1 MPVIYQLKMPMQ
13 GRFQMD
19 EPFYEMDDDPNLLE
33 PPQEQYIPDD
43 VLLSEGEL
51 AAYEE
56 EVQSF
61 LQQWTSGNEPLD
73 KGGLFEDLA
82 ENGRLR
88 SKLEGVEVTAAAE
101 ACCLQGRITIRTKE
115 KLTDEEQYILE
126 SHVRLQMENGWGS
139 SFPSIAVPGGS
150 LQFFMEEPDSCYF
163 KAQKKYEITKI
174 PHPKYPWLHRIRS
187 LVTINERVP
196 AGTLGG
202 FVQSE
207 KNLSQEGKCWI
218 YDNALCC
225 ETAVT
230 EKEAG
235 LFDGAV
241 ARGDALVTGD
251 ACLYDRAVAEGRCV
265 IRNGEV
271 KEDARIAGNAVLSE
285 GAIDGLSPLVAGHSN
300 VYGEVWGLFV
310 IKDIVLPKEE
320 LINPTEDLFI
330 IENGQRDVL
339 VKQKKLEPP
348 KRYVMQQEK
357 QKKAGKKQPE
367 R

>member
-1 MPVIYQLKMPMQ
+1 MPVIYQLNMPMQ
-13 GRFQMD
+13 GRFRMD
-19 EPFYEMDDDPNLLE
+19 EPFYERVDDPDLLE
-33 PPQEQYIPDD
+33 PPQEQYIPDY
-43 VLLSEGEL
+43 VQLSEGEL

-56 EVQSF
+56 EVRSF
-61 LQQWTSGNEPLD
+61 LQQWTRENEPLD
-73 KGGLFEDLA
+73 KSRLFEEVAGDS
-82 ENGRLR
+82 RLG
-88 SKLEGVEVTAAAE
+88 SKLECVEITAVTK

-115 KLTDEEQYILE
+115 TLTDQERYILE
-126 SHVRLQMENGWGS
+126 SNVRLQMGKGWGS

-150 LQFFMEEPDSCYF
+150 LQFFMEEPDPFYF
-163 KAQKKYEITKI
+163 RVQKKYEITKI
-174 PHPKYPWLHRIRS
+174 PHSKYPWLHRIRS
-187 LVTINERVP
+187 IVTVNEHVP

-225 ETAVT
+225 EGAVA

-251 ACLYDRAVAEGRCV
+251 ACLYDRAVAEGQCV
-265 IRNGEV
+265 IRSGEI

-285 GAIDGLSPLVAGHSN
+285 GTIAGLSPLVAGHSN
-300 VYGEVWGLFV
+300 VYGEVRGLFV
-310 IKDIVLPKEE
+310 IKDLVLPKEE
-320 LINPTEDLFI
+320 LFNPTEDLFI

-339 VKQKKLEPP
+339 VKHKKLEPP
-348 KRYVMQQEK
+348 KEYVIQQEK